1 MKPFFKIQIDDRYPY
16 IKLSTEFPNQKC
28 FNFIA
33 KDSKIFYG
41 ILMPRIS
48 HSDTRQILMLVNV
61 LMHTYVILIYLVYI
75 EVLLAF
81 IARPINPDLETKH
94 SSSQSYTAL
103 H

>member
-1 MKPFFKIQIDDRYPY
+1 MTSLDCNGKTFNDYCVI
-16 IKLSTEFPNQKC
+16 LSITQSKH

-94 SSSQSYTAL
+94 SSSQSYTAPL
-103 H
+103 D

>member
-1 MKPFFKIQIDDRYPY
+1 
-16 IKLSTEFPNQKC
+16 
-28 FNFIA
+28 
-33 KDSKIFYG
+33 
-41 ILMPRIS
+41 MPRIS

-94 SSSQSYTAL
+94 SSSQSYTAPL
-103 H
+103 D

>member
-1 MKPFFKIQIDDRYPY
+1 MQDSFNLDTLILTFSQSKY
-16 IKLSTEFPNQKC
+16 

-94 SSSQSYTAL
+94 SSSQSYTAPL
-103 H
+103 D